1 MATDADYHDDSVDDI
16 PTITIQ
22 PPDTTAEPSARSTI
36 RRDYLSANSR
46 GFGLTAIGAHHNL
59 GPVPKTLSQAF
70 RSSEREQWRAARD
83 AEKNSLAIKNVFGP
97 PIDLPAGKHAIPAH
111 YVFDRKYNK
120 DGSIKKHKIRAV
132 ADGNRQ
138 VEGLDYFETFAPCT
152 RFATFRLFFAIVAA
166 TRLTTASFD
175 VKTAYLN
182 AGLEEEVY
190 VRPLPVFPDEALDAD
205 HVGKVFR
212 LQRALYGLRQAG
224 REWFLKFRST
234 MKQLN
239 FEQSA
244 ADPGMYIRRKNGIF
258 DVILIVYVDDI
269 NAAGYGDD
277 WILPLKDQLG
287 EHFEITYDGEST
299 WCLGTGID
307 HNADGSIKLHQS
319 KYINDMLHNFNM
331 TEANPAST
339 PMTIGYD
346 DNAISPPV
354 SEDTP
359 YASLVGSLNYA
370 SVCTRPDISF
380 AVSVLC
386 KHLKNPSQNH
396 WQAAKRVLRYLK
408 GTQNYGLTYD
418 YDTTDNCTLSGYC
431 DASYA
436 STLDAKSI
444 SGICFL
450 FNLAAIL
457 WSSSTQKAVSG
468 STAESEYYS
477 LGTAGQDAMFLRE
490 LLSTIDFPQEFPTT
504 IFEDNTAC
512 LAIANNPV
520 TSKKARHI
528 KVKYHYVRQLI
539 EEKEIAVKYKS
550 TEDMLADIFTKALDV
565 DKHLRFTRLIMNI
578 KD

>member
-1 MATDADYHDDSVDDI
+1 M
-16 PTITIQ
+16 
-22 PPDTTAEPSARSTI
+22 
-36 RRDYLSANSR
+36 
-46 GFGLTAIGAHHNL
+46 
-59 GPVPKTLSQAF
+59 
-70 RSSEREQWRAARD
+70 
-83 AEKNSLAIKNVFGP
+83 
-97 PIDLPAGKHAIPAH
+97 
-111 YVFDRKYNK
+111 
-120 DGSIKKHKIRAV
+120 
-132 ADGNRQ
+132 
-138 VEGLDYFETFAPCT
+138 
-152 RFATFRLFFAIVAA
+152 
-166 TRLTTASFD
+166 
-175 VKTAYLN
+175 
-182 AGLEEEVY
+182 
-190 VRPLPVFPDEALDAD
+190 DAD

-224 REWFLKFRST
+224 REWFLKFRAT

-380 AVSVLC
+380 SVSVLC
-386 KHLKNPSQNH
+386 KHLKNPTQNH

-418 YDTTDNCTLSGYC
+418 YDATNNCTLTGYC